1 MYASEKLLAA
11 MRKYFCYGT
20 PVVYQTT
27 HLCKQIYQYL
37 RTAAKTAEWV
47 CAVYVADAWLSWLK
61 YHLKVKNRLCALPGP
76 IPMAFWPSGALEHWV
91 QPAQPIATPLSR
103 PKVYLCKPYTCR
115 QCTWPGMY
123 MTISWPENMIP
134 ASNVISIE
142 TESKSPSRVNINWG
156 NSGKRGGHR
165 GVIIR
170 IIDLMDPEATEYWT
184 FMGSLPGIR
193 TILITC
199 DTPIIHHSL

>member
-1 MYASEKLLAA
+1 MDAPWVQSAYVVRACILIKL
-11 MRKYFCYGT
+11 
-20 PVVYQTT
+20 
-27 HLCKQIYQYL
+27 I
-37 RTAAKTAEWV
+37 
-47 CAVYVADAWLSWLK
+47 WLHSDS
-61 YHLKVKNRLCALPGP
+61 KNRLPTLPDDHR
-76 IPMAFWPSGALEHWV
+76 WPLCIAW
-91 QPAQPIATPLSR
+91 PAQPIATPLSR

-142 TESKSPSRVNINWG
+142 TESKSPSRVYINWG
-156 NSGKRGGHR
+156 NFGKRGGHR